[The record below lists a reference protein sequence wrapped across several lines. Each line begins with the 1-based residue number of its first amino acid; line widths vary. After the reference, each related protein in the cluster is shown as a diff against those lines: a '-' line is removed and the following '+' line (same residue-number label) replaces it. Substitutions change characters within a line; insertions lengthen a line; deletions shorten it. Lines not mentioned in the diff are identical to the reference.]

1 MANFI
6 DEKIVQIKLLAQ
18 GQLPGSLINFFLLCT
33 DDVLKKSWLNKWK
46 WAHFITGPIK
56 LFYVGITMPW

>member
-18 GQLPGSLINFFLLCT
+18 GQLPGSLINFFLHCT
-33 DDVLKKSWLNKWK
+33 DDVLKKS
-46 WAHFITGPIK
+46 
-56 LFYVGITMPW
+56 